1 MYLPYGTYGTAVPTV
16 PTVLRKKSFFFGRA
30 VGDARYYEL
39 ILVTWPSDLSQGGPM
54 AVSQAKT
61 CRWAAYYL
69 GALYAARAEQCNI
82 SDKLVLAAA
91 RVPSGGGTHNLF
103 AVERANALAC
113 AASATGRL
121 AAIER
126 TMAAPPSRNGV
137 VFVKIFG
144 GFGNEL
150 NLMTHAA
157 LVAVALNRTVC
168 ADAKGS
174 WTFQFLNSPALRHAI
189 TWREGCANLT
199 RRQVRFDTLD
209 TAPRDR
215 TIAVAIGRMNHC
227 PTSRESP
234 ASRSLAVFYG
244 AAFTEVVA
252 CLSHALFR
260 PGARIRASAAPYL
273 RIIRGADVSLGVHIR
288 TTDATMARHQGY
300 NGSRNLALDWG
311 RFQPA

>member
-1 MYLPYGTYGTAVPTV
+1 
-16 PTVLRKKSFFFGRA
+16 
-30 VGDARYYEL
+30 
-39 ILVTWPSDLSQGGPM
+39 M

-61 CRWAAYYL
+61 CSWAAYYL

-199 RRQVRFDTLD
+199 RRQVSFDTLD

-260 PGARIRASAAPYL
+260 PGARIRAWAAPYL